1 MIYFK
6 LFTNCTLR
14 FTSGQLKEL
23 INRNTVNTVFSQSV
37 HRQPST
43 FRKWRVHTFVLPVC
57 KAMTPAVFQ
66 GSHFYRKTRHSSQ
79 ENTFSSLNHS
89 GRKFLSGISMSDAKP
104 GHPGPIFLCISI
116 YIFSPSPLPLG
127 FHTWPPFFFCNQEIS
142 FGALIPAFRC
152 NLSSQSFNYWHKIY
166 IAVILYVI

>member
-1 MIYFK
+1 MTYFK
-6 LFTNCTLR
+6 LFANCTLR

-23 INRNTVNTVFSQSV
+23 INCNMNIVFSQSV
-37 HRQPST
+37 YRQPSK

-66 GSHFYRKTRHSSQ
+66 GSYFYRKTRHSSQ

-104 GHPGPIFLCISI
+104 GHPGPGLSLHLVFNTR
-116 YIFSPSPLPLG
+116 FSYLVAI
-127 FHTWPPFFFCNQEIS
+127 FCNQEIPL
-142 FGALIPAFRC
+142 GALILAFRC
-152 NLSSQSFNYWHKIY
+152 NLTSQSFDHWHTIY